1 MFKAADFT
9 LIAEKYSICVIT
21 DDALDTYTSLF
32 TDSKTMKCIGPVLP
46 SELAQQHFF
55 AALRSSSRKR
65 TPQLYLSIKLADTAK
80 VVGIFSV
87 RTTALD
93 KSVEVGI
100 MLLRQYHCKGLA
112 KDVVKAVCN
121 RIFTCYNVKSIFC
134 NIQQRN
140 LAARKLVGDLGFT
153 NTGSGLSYRL
163 DKY

>member
-9 LIAEKYSICVIT
+9 LFAENYSISVIT
-21 DDALDTYTSLF
+21 AEVLDTYISLF
-32 TDSKTMKCIGPVLP
+32 TDSKTMKCIGPVLS
-46 SELAQQHFF
+46 SELAQQHFS
-55 AALRSSSRKR
+55 AALNSSSRKL
-65 TPQLYLSIKLADTAK
+65 TSQLYLSIKLADTTK

-87 RTTALD
+87 RTTTLD

-100 MLLRQYHCKGLA
+100 MLLRQYHCTGLA
-112 KDVVKAVCN
+112 KEVVKAVCD
-121 RIFTCYNVKSIFC
+121 RLFTCYDIKSIFC

-140 LAARKLVGDLGFT
+140 LAARKLVGYLGFT